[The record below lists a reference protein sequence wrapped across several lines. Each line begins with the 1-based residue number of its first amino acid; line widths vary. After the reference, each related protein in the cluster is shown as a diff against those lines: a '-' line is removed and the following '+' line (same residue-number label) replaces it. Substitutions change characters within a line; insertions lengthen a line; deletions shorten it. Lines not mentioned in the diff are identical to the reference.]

1 MVAPFNSQNMKRI
14 NIENRIITIDITPMV
29 FVELSEQWSQLFEKN
44 NWYDFQIINLEL
56 EKDLMLDGFEV
67 KAALLGFC
75 FRLRWNYFTDD
86 NEIIQRANEVEKSTR
101 E

>member
-1 MVAPFNSQNMKRI
+1 M
-14 NIENRIITIDITPMV
+14 TIDITPMV
-29 FVELSEQWSQLFEKN
+29 FIELWQQWSQLFEKN